1 MAECEQVDLVGV
13 GLNATDTVVALADF
27 PVAGSKVEFQKSY
40 VLPGGMVATTVMA
53 CQSWGLKTRYV
64 GKLGQD
70 HAADLHRAEFA
81 RAGVEAQALTVPGCD
96 SQQSVILVDGTTG
109 DRTVLWKR
117 DGRLELRPEE
127 LKREWIVNARALHVD
142 GYDTRAAVQAAKWAR
157 EAGIPV
163 VADLDD
169 LYPGVEE
176 LLPLIDHLI
185 VSRDFPTRLT
195 GESDLR
201 AALVVMRASFGA
213 KLAAATLGPEGVLGW
228 DGRNLHYC
236 RAFRVPV
243 VDSTG
248 AGDVFHAGYLY
259 GLLQGWELDRTLEF
273 ACAAAALNCT
283 GIGARGGILGLGA
296 VEELIATGERYA
308 GVF

>member
-1 MAECEQVDLVGV
+1 MASLEKVDLVGV
-13 GLNATDTVVALADF
+13 GLNATDTVVSLGEF
-27 PVAGSKVEFQKSY
+27 PAAGSKVEFQNAY

-53 CQSWGLKTRYV
+53 CQHWGLTTRYV

-81 RAGVEAQALTVPGCD
+81 RAGVEAQALMVEGGD
-96 SQQSVILVDGTTG
+96 SQQSVILVEGTTG

-117 DGRLELRPEE
+117 DGRLELKPEE
-127 LKREWIVNARALHVD
+127 LRREWIVNARALHVD

-169 LYPGVEE
+169 LYVGVGE

-185 VSRDFPTRLT
+185 VSRDFPLRLT
-195 GESDLR
+195 GENELKS
-201 AALVVMRASFGA
+201 ALMAMQKRYGSR
-213 KLAAATLGPEGVLGW
+213 LTAATLGPDGVLAW
-228 DGRNLHYC
+228 DGERFHEA

-243 VDSTG
+243 VDTTG

-259 GLLQGWELDRTLEF
+259 GLLRGWEMDRTLEF

-283 GIGARGGILGLGA
+283 GIGARGGIAPLA
-296 VEELIATGERYA
+296 TIEELMATGERYA
-308 GVF
+308 AAC

>member
-1 MAECEQVDLVGV
+1 M
-13 GLNATDTVVALADF
+13 
-27 PVAGSKVEFQKSY
+27 
-40 VLPGGMVATTVMA
+40 
-53 CQSWGLKTRYV
+53 
-64 GKLGQD
+64 
-70 HAADLHRAEFA
+70 
-81 RAGVEAQALTVPGCD
+81 
-96 SQQSVILVDGTTG
+96 
-109 DRTVLWKR
+109 
-117 DGRLELRPEE
+117 
-127 LKREWIVNARALHVD
+127 NARALHVD

-169 LYPGVEE
+169 LYVGVEE

-195 GESDLR
+195 GEKDLGR
-201 AALVVMRASFGA
+201 ALVAMQERLGSR
-213 KLAAATLGPEGVLGW
+213 LAAATLGPDGVLAW
-228 DGRNLHYC
+228 DGREMHYC

-259 GLLQGWELDRTLEF
+259 GLLKGWQLDRTLEF

-296 VEELIATGERYA
+296 VEELIAAGERYA

>member
-1 MAECEQVDLVGV
+1 MAECVQVDLVGV
-13 GLNATDTVVALADF
+13 GLNATDMVVALADF

-53 CQSWGLKTRYV
+53 CQSWGLTTRYV

-70 HAADLHRAEFA
+70 HAAELHRAEFA
-81 RAGVEAQALTVPGCD
+81 RAGVESQALTVQGCD

-117 DGRLELRPEE
+117 DGRLELGPEE
-127 LKREWIVNARALHVD
+127 LEREWIVNARALHVD

-169 LYPGVEE
+169 LYVGVEE

-195 GESDLR
+195 GEKDLGR
-201 AALVVMRASFGA
+201 ALVAMQERLGSR
-213 KLAAATLGPEGVLGW
+213 LAAATLGPDGVLAW
-228 DGRNLHYC
+228 DGREMHYC